1 MEREA
6 FVARDRELR
15 QLDGFLHRALAGQG
29 AVCFVTGE
37 AGSGKTALVAEFARR
52 VEETHADLVIAIGG
66 CNAQTGIG
74 DPYLPF
80 REVLGLLTG
89 DVEAKLAQGT
99 ITQKTAGRLRD
110 FLRISGQTLV
120 EIGPDLIGI
129 FVPGA
134 KLAVRAAT
142 FAADKAGWLE
152 RLEKLEERRAVVAGG
167 PRLDQSRIFEQY
179 TDVLLALAAQRPL
192 MLVLDDL
199 HWADASSISL
209 LFHLGRRIGESR
221 VLMLGT
227 YRPEDVAQGREGER
241 HPLEGV
247 VSEFKRYLGDVC
259 VDVGQAEGSEG
270 QRFVDALLDMEA
282 NRLDESFRQELLR
295 RTGGN
300 ALFTTELLRDMQER
314 GTLVRDQGGRW
325 VEGPALDWDALPA
338 RVEGVIEKRIGWL
351 EAEARE
357 ALTVASVEGEE
368 FTAEVVARVQAVDE
382 RGLVRQLSGELEK
395 QHHLVSAQGIRRL
408 GAQRLSLYRFRHNL
422 FQKYLYGSLDE
433 VERVYLHEDVG
444 NVLEALY
451 GTQAGEISVQLARH
465 FQEAGIEERAIDYLQ
480 QAANRA
486 VRLSANREAV
496 AHLTKALELLVT
508 LPDTPERA
516 QQELTLQIT
525 LGQALVATKGYGAL
539 EAEQAF
545 ARARTLC
552 ESMGQTIR
560 IFPVLRGLW
569 NHYILRAELKTAQ
582 GLAEQLLELA
592 QGMQDRGGLMN
603 AHLALGDTLLCRGEL
618 SGALEHLEQSIALYD
633 PRQDHSLAF
642 VYGQDPAVAALSH
655 GVRALWMAG
664 YPDQALR
671 SCREKLLPLAQEL
684 SHPHSLAFALGFATV
699 LHHLRREMQA
709 TQEMAEATIALS
721 TEHGFPHWLAQGA
734 IYRGWA
740 LAEQGQREEGTAQ
753 MRQGLAAWRVAGA
766 ELGRPYYLALLAG
779 AHGEEG
785 QAEAGLAVL
794 AEALDTVKETGECNY
809 EAELHRLRGELL
821 LIMGAA
827 EAEIEACFRRAIEVA
842 CQQDAKSWEL
852 RATMSL
858 CRLWQK
864 QGKDEEARQI
874 LAEIYGWFSEG
885 FDTPDLKEAKALL
898 EELS

>member
-1 MEREA
+1 MEREV
-6 FVARDRELR
+6 FVGRERELR

-29 AVCFVTGE
+29 TVCFVTGE
-37 AGSGKTALVAEFARR
+37 AGSGKTALVTEFARR
-52 VEETHADLVIAIGG
+52 AEETHADLVIAIGG

-152 RLEKLEERRAVVAGG
+152 RLEKLEERSAVVAGG
-167 PRLDQSRIFEQY
+167 HRLDQSRIFEQY
-179 TDVLLALAAQRPL
+179 TDVLLALAAKRPL

-227 YRPEDVAQGREGER
+227 YRPEDVAQGRAGEQ

-247 VSEFKRYLGDVC
+247 VSEFKRYLGDIW
-259 VDVGQAEGSEG
+259 VDLGQAVGSDG

-282 NRLDESFRQELLR
+282 NRLGESFRRELLR

-314 GTLVRDQGGRW
+314 GALVRDQEGRW
-325 VEGPALDWDALPA
+325 VEGPALDWGALPA

-351 EAEARE
+351 EAEERE

-382 RGLVRQLSGELEK
+382 RGFVRRLSGELEK

-422 FQKYLYGSLDE
+422 FHKYLYGSLDE
-433 VERVYLHEDVG
+433 VERAYLHEDVG
-444 NVLEALY
+444 NVLETLY
-451 GTQAGEISVQLARH
+451 GNQVGEISVQLARH
-465 FQEAGIEERAIDYLQ
+465 FQEAGIADRAIDYLQ

-486 VRLSANREAV
+486 VRLSANQEAV
-496 AHLTKALELLVT
+496 AHLTKALELLGT
-508 LPDTPERA
+508 LPDTPERM

-525 LGQALVATKGYGAL
+525 LGQALVATKGVWGPGGRTSLRQRADAVRINGANDSDL
-539 EAEQAF
+539 PRAAGTVESLCLAGGVGDGAGTCRAAPGTGPAH
-545 ARARTLC
+545 ARPGRPDERPPGTGGHLVMPRRVDRRPRAPGAKRC
-552 ESMGQTIR
+552 
-560 IFPVLRGLW
+560 PLRPSAAPLTGLR
-569 NHYILRAELKTAQ
+569 LRA
-582 GLAEQLLELA
+582 GP
-592 QGMQDRGGLMN
+592 RG
-603 AHLALGDTLLCRGEL
+603 
-618 SGALEHLEQSIALYD
+618 
-633 PRQDHSLAF
+633 
-642 VYGQDPAVAALSH
+642 
-655 GVRALWMAG
+655 
-664 YPDQALR
+664 
-671 SCREKLLPLAQEL
+671 SC
-684 SHPHSLAFALGFATV
+684 
-699 LHHLRREMQA
+699 
-709 TQEMAEATIALS
+709 TIAC
-721 TEHGFPHWLAQGA
+721 GQGA
-734 IYRGWA
+734 VDGWLSRPGFEKMPREAAPSGPGVVSPPQPGFCTGLCNRVTSPAPRNAGDPGDGRGDYC
-740 LAEQGQREEGTAQ
+740 
-753 MRQGLAAWRVAGA
+753 
-766 ELGRPYYLALLAG
+766 P
-779 AHGEEG
+779 
-785 QAEAGLAVL
+785 
-794 AEALDTVKETGECNY
+794 LD
-809 EAELHRLRGELL
+809 
-821 LIMGAA
+821 
-827 EAEIEACFRRAIEVA
+827 
-842 CQQDAKSWEL
+842 
-852 RATMSL
+852 
-858 CRLWQK
+858 
-864 QGKDEEARQI
+864 
-874 LAEIYGWFSEG
+874 
-885 FDTPDLKEAKALL
+885 
-898 EELS
+898 